1 MPRRWHPTTL
11 NEQFETFGN
20 TVSEYSFELTRDEV
34 LTCGA
39 MVTHHAGVRG
49 PLKSGKWGHMFLFP
63 DKSTRENELAQS
75 VHRHRSS
82 TVRRF
87 VLRNPLKSKTLANGV
102 QQLYVLSNVSKKSTK
117 RHEAVKTRTASRKVL
132 WAQSARRL
140 HTPIRT

>member
-49 PLKSGKWGHMFLFP
+49 PLKSGKWGHLFLFP

-75 VHRHRSS
+75 VHRHRRS
-82 TVRRF
+82 TVRLF

-102 QQLYVLSNVSKKSTK
+102 QQLYVLSNVSKKK
-117 RHEAVKTRTASRKVL
+117 YEA
-132 WAQSARRL
+132 
-140 HTPIRT
+140 P